1 MDAGDSDARVS
12 FSPEPLFTG
21 APVEDGVQLL
31 ALAHG
36 FEGRVWKQ
44 ARLVSSR
51 WWESVPDRSQWQ
63 EFLRSAGLVPDSA
76 ESLPAVIDGSI
87 GVRSWATSSRSRQ
100 LPRGY
105 GLGVYLP
112 KAALAFGL
120 AALGVYTFQL
130 GSLLRNH
137 IDAWRSDR
145 AAMNL
150 DAPIKRVLDARQ
162 AADRHLAQIDEVLA
176 LRPSRPQLALMAEA
190 SRLLPGSNWEMR
202 RWSQPTPDRVEL
214 SLTMPDA
221 NPEQLVTAWEA
232 SSMFDEVT
240 TDLQPRNNLVTLRA
254 RIASLRPAA
263 Q

>member
-1 MDAGDSDARVS
+1 
-12 FSPEPLFTG
+12 
-21 APVEDGVQLL
+21 
-31 ALAHG
+31 
-36 FEGRVWKQ
+36 
-44 ARLVSSR
+44 
-51 WWESVPDRSQWQ
+51 
-63 EFLRSAGLVPDSA
+63 
-76 ESLPAVIDGSI
+76 
-87 GVRSWATSSRSRQ
+87 
-100 LPRGY
+100 
-105 GLGVYLP
+105 
-112 KAALAFGL
+112 
-120 AALGVYTFQL
+120 
-130 GSLLRNH
+130 
-137 IDAWRSDR
+137 
-145 AAMNL
+145 MNL